1 MPPKILEGKLDAKGL
16 RFALLVSRFNHFITD
31 RLLEGALDMLLR
43 HNAREDDIEI
53 MKVPGSFEIPLAAK
67 KAAASGRY
75 DAVVA
80 LGALIR
86 GDTSHFE
93 YISAEVIKGI
103 AAINLES
110 EIPIALGV
118 LTTDTLEQAIERAGM
133 KAGNKGGEAALSAI
147 EMANL
152 IRILSQKR

>member
-1 MPPKILEGKLDAKGL
+1 MPPKIFEGKLDAKGL

-31 RLLEGALDMLLR
+31 RLLEGALDTLLR

-53 MKVPGSFEIPLAAK
+53 IKVPGSFEIPLAAK

-86 GDTSHFE
+86 GDTPHFE
-93 YISAEVIKGI
+93 YISGEVIKGI
-103 AAINLES
+103 AAITLES
-110 EIPIALGV
+110 EVPIALGV
-118 LTTDTLEQAIERAGM
+118 LTTDTIEQAIERAGM

-147 EMANL
+147 EMVNL

>member
-1 MPPKILEGKLDAKGL
+1 MPPKTFEGKLDAKGL

-80 LGALIR
+80 LGALVR
-86 GDTSHFE
+86 GDTPHFE

-103 AAINLES
+103 ATINLES
-110 EIPIALGV
+110 EVPIALGV
-118 LTTDTLEQAIERAGM
+118 LTTDTIEQAIDRAGM

-152 IRILSQKR
+152 VRILSQKR